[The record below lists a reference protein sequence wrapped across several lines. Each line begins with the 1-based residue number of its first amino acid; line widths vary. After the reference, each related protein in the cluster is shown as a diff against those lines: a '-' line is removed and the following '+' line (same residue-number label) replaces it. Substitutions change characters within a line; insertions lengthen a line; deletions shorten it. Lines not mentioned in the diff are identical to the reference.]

1 MEESRKQESVSVIVG
16 RNAVL
21 EALRSGRGIECLYVQ
36 RPPFTG
42 SLGRIVGIAR
52 QKRLLVKEAGKGK
65 LDELSIGEN
74 HQESLR

>member
-1 MEESRKQESVSVIVG
+1 MEKSREQENPSVIVG

-52 QKRLLVKEAGKGK
+52 QKRLLVKEAGK
-65 LDELSIGEN
+65 DPSCEFVFIPWAARST
-74 HQESLR
+74 

>member
-1 MEESRKQESVSVIVG
+1 MEESRKQESDSVIVG

-52 QKRLLVKEAGKGK
+52 QKQT
-65 LDELSIGEN
+65 IGERGWKG
-74 HQESLR
+74 EIG